1 MNPGDLSWDE
11 LKSLG
16 EVVVYDRTDSNDII
30 ARAADAD
37 AVLVNKVVLD
47 EKTLKSLPKLKYV
60 GVLATG
66 YNVVDV
72 AAAAECG
79 VTVTNI
85 PAYSTDSVAQM
96 TFALILAITNRVE
109 HYTQENR
116 NDRWTYNKD
125 FCYWDTPL
133 MELAG
138 KKMGIMGLGN
148 IGIKVATIA
157 RDMGMD
163 VCACTSKNATDLPEW
178 ITKVSR
184 DGLLA
189 TSDILSLHCP
199 LNDYTYHLINDENI
213 EKMKP
218 SAILINTGRG
228 PLVDE
233 EAVAKALHEG
243 RLAAY
248 GASDS

>member
-72 AAAAECG
+72 AAAAEYG

-85 PAYSTDSVAQM
+85 PAYSTDSVVQM
-96 TFALILAITNRVE
+96 TFATFSTSRTVWLTMRAST
-109 HYTQENR
+109 
-116 NDRWTYNKD
+116 
-125 FCYWDTPL
+125 
-133 MELAG
+133 
-138 KKMGIMGLGN
+138 
-148 IGIKVATIA
+148 A
-157 RDMGMD
+157 R
-163 VCACTSKNATDLPEW
+163 A
-178 ITKVSR
+178 
-184 DGLLA
+184 DGA
-189 TSDILSLHCP
+189 QTRI
-199 LNDYTYHLINDENI
+199 
-213 EKMKP
+213 
-218 SAILINTGRG
+218 SAIGTRRSLNCQ
-228 PLVDE
+228 
-233 EAVAKALHEG
+233 
-243 RLAAY
+243 
-248 GASDS
+248 DSR

>member
-79 VTVTNI
+79 T
-85 PAYSTDSVAQM
+85 
-96 TFALILAITNRVE
+96 
-109 HYTQENR
+109 
-116 NDRWTYNKD
+116 K
-125 FCYWDTPL
+125 
-133 MELAG
+133 
-138 KKMGIMGLGN
+138 
-148 IGIKVATIA
+148 GIKMAFA
-157 RDMGMD
+157 
-163 VCACTSKNATDLPEW
+163 
-178 ITKVSR
+178 
-184 DGLLA
+184 
-189 TSDILSLHCP
+189 SLF
-199 LNDYTYHLINDENI
+199 
-213 EKMKP
+213 
-218 SAILINTGRG
+218 
-228 PLVDE
+228 
-233 EAVAKALHEG
+233 
-243 RLAAY
+243 
-248 GASDS
+248 